1 MSKANKDKYRMDV
14 ICARDNG
21 LALVKFCKD
30 NGISVNSMINHLIV
44 SFLLNKNKYAFNFVD
59 DNDNNEQQV
68 NNQQS
73 QNSIHAEDN
82 DEDNDNIADNFP
94 EIIQKLL
101 EEKENEGVD
110 YSF

>member
-1 MSKANKDKYRMDV
+1 MAKVNNDKYRFDV

-21 LALVKFCKD
+21 LSLVKFCKS

-59 DNDNNEQQV
+59 DNDNKNKVSNQPIKNEHYT
-68 NNQQS
+68 NKEN
-73 QNSIHAEDN
+73 ED
-82 DEDNDNIADNFP
+82 DNDNFP
-94 EIIQKLL
+94 DIIKELL
-101 EEKENEGVD
+101 ENKDNMDNLD

>member
-1 MSKANKDKYRMDV
+1 MGKVDSGQYRFDV

-21 LALVKFCKD
+21 ISLVKFCRD

-59 DNDNNEQQV
+59 KNELVENQV
-68 NNQQS
+68 NNQQPK
-73 QNSIHAEDN
+73 NNIYIEG
-82 DEDNDNIADNFP
+82 DEDNDNFP
-94 EIIQKLL
+94 DIIKELL
-101 EEKENEGVD
+101 EVEENEGVD